1 MVAVVKY
8 GRNIL
13 AFYGF
18 NLNLHINN
26 IISLTD
32 IMLVYQPIE
41 VLTSVLYPTVQ
52 YGSLLGGLLFSVP
65 PWLRF
70 QAVLL
75 PKCDV

>member
-8 GRNIL
+8 DSNIL

-32 IMLVYQPIE
+32 IMLIYQPIE
-41 VLTSVLYPTVQ
+41 VLTSVLYPTVHFWGVYFFQ
-52 YGSLLGGLLFSVP
+52 YHLG
-65 PWLRF
+65 
-70 QAVLL
+70 
-75 PKCDV
+75 